1 MQIATLQISLFL
13 CKFLS
18 ALVCIILNTYGINK
32 TFHVSL
38 GYSNKSGMFWGTRW
52 AADSESFL
60 VQHRFMRFKYHLTLL
75 EMILGAYH

>member
-1 MQIATLQISLFL
+1 MYDWDTQINEAWWDE
-13 CKFLS
+13 
-18 ALVCIILNTYGINK
+18 V
-32 TFHVSL
+32 
-38 GYSNKSGMFWGTRW
+38 